1 MWETLIIT
9 PFTNALLFIYTI
21 FGQNFGIAII
31 LFTILIRLITHPL
44 MVSQIK
50 GSTAMQSLQSDP
62 RYKEIQEKYKD
73 NREKL
78 AQEQSALMKE
88 LGVNPFASCLPLLI
102 QFPLIIGLY
111 QSLYKAMA
119 NTPLDMLTLTRH
131 LYPFM
136 DITRILPINNQFL
149 WMDLSQPERLY
160 LPFLSFGI
168 PVMAIIVMAT
178 TYIQSKLLAPPPSDN
193 PKDQAAMMSNMMN
206 LYMPFLMGYMGL
218 TLASGLSLYFIVSN
232 LIGILQYALLGK
244 ANWKNLLPK
253 PRQARAVEP
262 AQTQVKKAVKANR
275 GKK

>member
-1 MWETLIIT
+1 MWDTIIIT

-31 LFTILIRLITHPL
+31 LFTILIRLVTHPL

-50 GSTAMQSLQSDP
+50 GGTAMQELQSNP
-62 RYKEIQEKYKD
+62 RYKEIQEKYKGD
-73 NREKL
+73 KEKL
-78 AQEQSALMKE
+78 AQEQAALLKE
-88 LGVNPFASCLPLLI
+88 LGVNPFSSCLPLLI

-119 NTPLDMLTLTRH
+119 NTPMDMLGLTRQ

-136 DITRILPINNQFL
+136 DINRILPINNQFL
-149 WMDLSQPERLY
+149 WMDLSQPERLI

-168 PVMAIIVMAT
+168 PIMAIVVMAT
-178 TYIQSKLLAPPPSDN
+178 TYVQSKLLTPASAN
-193 PKDQAAMMSNMMN
+193 PKDQTAMMGNMMN

-232 LIGILQYALLGK
+232 LIGILQYAMLGN

-253 PRQARAVEP
+253 PRLAPAAEP
-262 AQTQVKKAVKANR
+262 EKKIVKANR